1 MKYLKRYNEEL
12 EPDTYRR
19 ASSAVNAKKT
29 KTKEAGEIW
38 DYADEKEFGVFNMHI
53 SDYRGGF
60 TNKEL
65 NVKVSSPKVEFYYG
79 SLDQKI
85 DNEDDLTAAE
95 ELVDRWEASIKADSE
110 DALYYKLSVTFV
122 FSFIPNYKSKLR
134 TIENDK
140 PRHIQTFAIQL
151 DLCDEED
158 EKGKTSA
165 LTRYIHSYQGDISK
179 IHREVMYEKINEK
192 SLRLLLP
199 LGGIQ
204 YGIFADRKSARKFYE
219 KLPEMI
225 EPHIGKI
232 TDIIS
237 LLGKNDK
244 DIEEVKDLFGLNGS
258 LPNISISDLFD
269 SEVDNLNNF
278 DTHRWFNKKLG
289 KLRK

>member
-19 ASSAVNAKKT
+19 ASSAINAKLT
-29 KTKEAGEIW
+29 KTKEAGEVW

-53 SDYRGGF
+53 SDYRAGYI
-60 TNKEL
+60 NNQL

-95 ELVDRWEASIKADSE
+95 ELVDRWEASITDSE
-110 DALYYKLSVTFV
+110 DAPDYKLSVTFV
-122 FSFIPNYKSKLR
+122 FSFIPNYKSTLR

-151 DLCDEED
+151 DLCDEDD

-204 YGIFADRKSARKFYE
+204 YGIFADKESARKFYK

-232 TDIIS
+232 NNIMS
-237 LLGKNDK
+237 LLGAEGEDMA
-244 DIEEVKDLFGLNGS
+244 EVKDLFGLNGS
-258 LPNISISDLFD
+258 LPNISISDLVD

>member
-19 ASSAVNAKKT
+19 ASSAINAKLT

-53 SDYRGGF
+53 SDYRAGYI
-60 TNKEL
+60 NNQL

-95 ELVDRWEASIKADSE
+95 ELVDRWEASITDSE
-110 DALYYKLSVTFV
+110 DAPDYKLSVTFV
-122 FSFIPNYKSKLR
+122 FSFIPNYKSTLR

-151 DLCDEED
+151 DLCDEDD

-204 YGIFADRKSARKFYE
+204 YGIFADKESARKFYK

-232 TDIIS
+232 NNIMS
-237 LLGKNDK
+237 LLGAEGEDMA
-244 DIEEVKDLFGLNGS
+244 EVKDLFGLNGS
-258 LPNISISDLFD
+258 LPNISISDLVD

>member
-19 ASSAVNAKKT
+19 ASSAINAKLT

-95 ELVDRWEASIKADSE
+95 ELVDRWEASITDSE
-110 DALYYKLSVTFV
+110 DAPDYKLSVTFV
-122 FSFIPNYKSKLR
+122 FSFIPNYKSTLR

-151 DLCDEED
+151 DLCDEDD

-204 YGIFADRKSARKFYE
+204 YGIFADKESARKFYK

-232 TDIIS
+232 NNIMS
-237 LLGKNDK
+237 LLGAEGEDMA
-244 DIEEVKDLFGLNGS
+244 EVKDLFGLNGS
-258 LPNISISDLFD
+258 LPNISISDLVD

>member
-1 MKYLKRYNEEL
+1 MKYLKRYNERL
-12 EPDTYRR
+12 DPQTYRD
-19 ASSAVNAKKT
+19 ASSAFSAKKT
-29 KTKEAGEIW
+29 KDKQAGKIW

-53 SDYRGGF
+53 SDYRNGY

-85 DNEDDLTAAE
+85 DEDDELNDAE

-122 FSFIPNYKSKLR
+122 FSFIPNYKSTLR

-140 PRHIQTFAIQL
+140 PRHVQTFAIQL

-204 YGIFADRKSARKFYE
+204 YGIFADRESARKFYK

-225 EPHIGKI
+225 APYMGKI
-232 TDIIS
+232 NNIMS
-237 LLGKNDK
+237 LLGAEGEDMFE
-244 DIEEVKDLFGLNGS
+244 IKDLFGLNGS
-258 LPNISISDLFD
+258 LPNISITDLFD

-278 DTHRWFNKKLG
+278 DTSRWFNKKID
-289 KLRK
+289 KLR